1 MKFTF
6 NHNNFNVL
14 DLDRSISFYEKA
26 LGLKPVR
33 EKVADDGSFKLVYLS
48 DGVTGH
54 TLELTWLR
62 DRKEPYNLGEN
73 EFHLALAVEDM
84 GSIRKWAVSVMK
96 ILPWAFILFPIRII
110 TGLKLFRRN
119 SMNPV
124 FQWTAQIIGEDGV
137 ELLSRKT
144 AAVFGLGGVGSY
156 AAEALVR
163 AGVGHLIFIDKDSV
177 DISNVNRQLVADVS
191 TLGRLKADVMA
202 ERALRVNPDCDVK
215 VLPVYYR
222 PDDTSFI
229 ENLHADFIIDAIDDV
244 PAKISII
251 CECDRLHIP
260 VISSMGTGNRLHPE
274 MLEITDIY
282 KTSVCHLARKIRKVL
297 KEKRIRHLPVV
308 YSKEVPCKIVGE
320 DHAPGSVSFVPPVSG
335 MMMAGYAVRKLLE
348 GHMPKQG

>member
-1 MKFTF
+1 
-6 NHNNFNVL
+6 
-14 DLDRSISFYEKA
+14 
-26 LGLKPVR
+26 
-33 EKVADDGSFKLVYLS
+33 
-48 DGVTGH
+48 
-54 TLELTWLR
+54 
-62 DRKEPYNLGEN
+62 
-73 EFHLALAVEDM
+73 
-84 GSIRKWAVSVMK
+84 
-96 ILPWAFILFPIRII
+96 
-110 TGLKLFRRN
+110 
-119 SMNPV
+119 MNPV
-124 FQWTAQIIGEDGV
+124 FQRTAQIIGEDGV

-191 TLGRLKADVMA
+191 TLGRLKAEVMA
-202 ERALRVNPDCDVK
+202 ERALRVNPNCDVK
-215 VLPVYYR
+215 VLPAYYR

-282 KTSVCHLARKIRKVL
+282 KTSVCHL
-297 KEKRIRHLPVV
+297 PVV

-320 DHAPGSVSFVPPVSG
+320 DHALGSVSFVPPVSG

>member
-1 MKFTF
+1 
-6 NHNNFNVL
+6 
-14 DLDRSISFYEKA
+14 
-26 LGLKPVR
+26 
-33 EKVADDGSFKLVYLS
+33 
-48 DGVTGH
+48 
-54 TLELTWLR
+54 
-62 DRKEPYNLGEN
+62 
-73 EFHLALAVEDM
+73 
-84 GSIRKWAVSVMK
+84 
-96 ILPWAFILFPIRII
+96 
-110 TGLKLFRRN
+110 
-119 SMNPV
+119 MNPV
-124 FQWTAQIIGEDGV
+124 FQRTAQIIGEDGV

-222 PDDTSFI
+222 LDDTSFI

-282 KTSVCHLARKIRKVL
+282 KTKVCPLAKVMRREL
-297 KEKRIRHLPVV
+297 KK
-308 YSKEVPCKIVGE
+308 KTC
-320 DHAPGSVSFVPPVSG
+320 
-335 MMMAGYAVRKLLE
+335 
-348 GHMPKQG
+348 

>member
-1 MKFTF
+1 M
-6 NHNNFNVL
+6 
-14 DLDRSISFYEKA
+14 
-26 LGLKPVR
+26 
-33 EKVADDGSFKLVYLS
+33 
-48 DGVTGH
+48 
-54 TLELTWLR
+54 
-62 DRKEPYNLGEN
+62 
-73 EFHLALAVEDM
+73 
-84 GSIRKWAVSVMK
+84 
-96 ILPWAFILFPIRII
+96 
-110 TGLKLFRRN
+110 
-119 SMNPV
+119 
-124 FQWTAQIIGEDGV
+124 
-137 ELLSRKT
+137 
-144 AAVFGLGGVGSY
+144 
-156 AAEALVR
+156 
-163 AGVGHLIFIDKDSV
+163 

-251 CECDRLHIP
+251 CECDRFHIP

>member
-1 MKFTF
+1 
-6 NHNNFNVL
+6 
-14 DLDRSISFYEKA
+14 
-26 LGLKPVR
+26 
-33 EKVADDGSFKLVYLS
+33 
-48 DGVTGH
+48 
-54 TLELTWLR
+54 
-62 DRKEPYNLGEN
+62 
-73 EFHLALAVEDM
+73 
-84 GSIRKWAVSVMK
+84 
-96 ILPWAFILFPIRII
+96 
-110 TGLKLFRRN
+110 
-119 SMNPV
+119 MNPV
-124 FQWTAQIIGEDGV
+124 FQRTARMIGEDGV

-163 AGVGHLIFIDKDSV
+163 AGVGHLIFIDKDRV
-177 DISNVNRQLVADVS
+177 DVSNVNRQLVADVS
-191 TLGRLKADVMA
+191 TLGRLKAEVMA
-202 ERALRVNPDCDVK
+202 ERALRVNPNCDVK
-215 VLPVYYR
+215 VLPAYYR
-222 PDDTSFI
+222 PDD
-229 ENLHADFIIDAIDDV
+229 IDDV